1 MQYSKDIY
9 TENPADPDTLANLG
23 PLAPLAGTWYGD
35 QGVDTH
41 PVAEG
46 TESELTAFHDQVG
59 YILYE
64 PASGKIY
71 MTLAIPRAQVA
82 MAEGTAKP
90 GDKQIHL
97 RAERGSTMN
106 GICSN
111 PFLEKNFQTTSWDFT
126 FNDDG
131 TISYEE
137 DTVLVIPGVPKEFHH
152 TDKNTLKMIAAP
164 RPNPMM
170 VEEGLCNRNPK

>member
-46 TESELTAFHDQVG
+46 TESEPFVETLTFELLDPQNSGPQQLYGLRYHVAVTKPGELTAFHDQVG

-82 MAEGTAKP
+82 MAEGRQADPSARRTRFHGERYLFESVP
-90 GDKQIHL
+90 G
-97 RAERGSTMN
+97 
-106 GICSN
+106 
-111 PFLEKNFQTTSWDFT
+111 
-126 FNDDG
+126 
-131 TISYEE
+131 
-137 DTVLVIPGVPKEFHH
+137 KEFPDDIVGRDLH
-152 TDKNTLKMIAAP
+152 LQ
-164 RPNPMM
+164 R
-170 VEEGLCNRNPK
+170 